1 MALFDPEA
9 EPDSPLPDRV
19 PDELVARYGARARR
33 EVRVSR
39 SRRYPLTRRL
49 RRVKGMLRSGD
60 LWLLTLLV
68 FAWSVVAAGAVGAL
82 VYAAVMFPW
91 AGLFVVL
98 PVGLLFLVS
107 FGAALRTTRR
117 QQRSSVES
125 S

>member
-1 MALFDPEA
+1 MAVFDPEA
-9 EPDSPLPDRV
+9 ESEPPMPDRV

-82 VYAAVMFPW
+82 VYAALMFPW
-91 AGLFVVL
+91 AGMFVVL
-98 PVGLLFLVS
+98 PVVVLFLVS
-107 FGAALRTTRR
+107 FGAALRVTRR

-125 S
+125 L

>member
-1 MALFDPEA
+1 MAVFNPEA
-9 EPDSPLPDRV
+9 ESEPPMPDRV

-82 VYAAVMFPW
+82 FYAAVIFPW

-98 PVGLLFLVS
+98 PVGLLFFFSLVRAPRRS
-107 FGAALRTTRR
+107 TLFPYTTLFR
-117 QQRSSVES
+117 
-125 S
+125 